1 MRFKLEILKKEVIM
15 QKNQRKIDENLDKIR
30 SNPALYLSLGFF
42 ILIILGGLILSLP
55 VFSRSGKPTPVVDS
69 IFVAASASCV
79 TGLTTVNTLTHWSTY
94 GHVLIIILI
103 QIGGLGIMTLAT
115 LFPLILRRK
124 IGLKSRQILKEQ
136 LNIDTLQ
143 GIMKLFKYVLTF
155 TFIVEGIGAILLSF
169 RFIPIYG
176 TLKGIWY
183 SIFHSI
189 SAFCNA
195 GFDLTG
201 DSIYPFRNDLLI
213 NFTLMALIVIGG
225 LGFMVTAEIFRK
237 RSLKKLSVHA
247 KLVLIVSFS
256 LIVVGSLV
264 FFFIEKQKGGLVY
277 NESLVNSLIQSTFQ
291 SVSARTAGFYSV
303 KLGEMKDASVLLL
316 IILMVI
322 GGSPGSTAGGIKT
335 TTFGILILS
344 TIAMVKNEEEV
355 VIFKK
360 HIEAKTIRKALA
372 IIMVYLAL
380 IFLVIFILSI
390 TEKFSVMDIAYEVSS
405 AFATVGASRGIT
417 GDLSTVGK
425 ILLSISM
432 YLGRIGPMTMA
443 YSFGLKSKTKYI
455 RYPEANISI
464 G

>member
-1 MRFKLEILKKEVIM
+1 M
-15 QKNQRKIDENLDKIR
+15 QKNKSKFEKMSDKIS
-30 SNPALYLSLGFF
+30 SNPALYLTIGFF
-42 ILIILGGLILSLP
+42 ILILIGGLVLSLP
-55 VFSRSGKPTPVVDS
+55 IFTRSGKSTPLVDS

-79 TGLTTVNTLTHWSTY
+79 TGLTTVNTLEHWNTY
-94 GHVLIIILI
+94 GHILIIILI
-103 QIGGLGIMTLAT
+103 QIGGLGVMTLAT
-115 LFPLILRRK
+115 LFPLILRKK
-124 IGLKSRQILKEQ
+124 IGLKSRQILREQ

-143 GIMKLFKYVLTF
+143 GIMRLFKYVLVF
-155 TFIVEGIGAILLSF
+155 TFIVEGIGAFLLSL
-169 RFIPIYG
+169 RFVPIYG
-176 TLKGIWY
+176 GLKGWWY

-201 DSIYPFRNDLLI
+201 DSIYPFRNDLII
-213 NFTLMALIVIGG
+213 NSTLMALIVIGG

-247 KLVLIVSFS
+247 KLVLIISS
-256 LIVVGSLV
+256 GLIVIGSLV
-264 FFFIEKQKGGLVY
+264 FFLIENQKGGVVHDE
-277 NESLVNSLIQSTFQ
+277 NIINSLVQSTFQ

-303 KLGEMKDASVLLL
+303 KLSEMKDASVLFL

-335 TTFGILILS
+335 TTFGVLILS
-344 TIAMVKNEEEV
+344 TIAMVKNDDEV

-360 HIEAKTIRKALA
+360 HIDSKTIRKALA
-372 IIMVYLAL
+372 IIMVYLGL
-380 IFLVIFILSI
+380 IFIVIFLLSL
-390 TEKFSVMDIAYEVSS
+390 TENFPVIDIAYEVSS

-417 GDLSTVGK
+417 GDLTSVGK
-425 ILLSISM
+425 ILLTISM

-443 YSFGLKSKTKYI
+443 YSFGLKSKTRYI